1 MTSEHLIIRY
11 VGADADN
18 HNMNMYQLGQSLI
31 GIDRLIK
38 VGLFSLEKGRAPKR
52 NEKLP
57 FAIKVSEPKV
67 GSYEFVVQLYPAI
80 QFLPL
85 ISDFYTT
92 RKGLQLTWHWLSGVL
107 LKLGGR
113 DKESENNLT
122 NVIDIATEVIHGDQT
137 ILNVNNL
144 NIETVNLTS
153 AGNKAVKPLGNSCEK
168 MVLSNNGEDTEID
181 FPTAVAIRSKGKLKV
196 GDMTNYKI
204 QVDGFAY
211 HSKQLK
217 VFLPE
222 EPSRYI
228 NGQVRD
234 PEFDQVPNIYTEAA
248 VNRGWLKVK
257 AKPLLKD
264 GRIQTLHIM
273 NAEKIDVG
281 SEEDW

>member
-38 VGLFSLEKGRAPKR
+38 VGLFSLEKGRVPKG

-57 FAIKVSEPKV
+57 FTIKVSEPKV
-67 GSYEFVVQLYPAI
+67 GSYEFVVQLFPVI
-80 QFLPL
+80 PFLPL
-85 ISDFYTT
+85 IPDFYTT
-92 RKGLQLTWHWLSGVL
+92 REGIELTWNWLSGVL
-107 LKLGGR
+107 YKLGGNE
-113 DKESENNLT
+113 KESEKNLT
-122 NVIDIATEVIHGDQT
+122 NMRDIATEVIHRDQT
-137 ILNVNNL
+137 ILNMTN
-144 NIETVNLTS
+144 NIETLNLTV
-153 AGNKAVKPLGNSCEK
+153 AGNNAVKPLGTSCEK
-168 MVLSNNGEDTEID
+168 MVLSNNGNDTEID

-196 GDMTNYKI
+196 GEMTNYKI
-204 QVDGFAY
+204 QVDGFAH

-222 EPSRYI
+222 EPGRYI

-273 NAEKIDVG
+273 DAEKMDV
-281 SEEDW
+281 